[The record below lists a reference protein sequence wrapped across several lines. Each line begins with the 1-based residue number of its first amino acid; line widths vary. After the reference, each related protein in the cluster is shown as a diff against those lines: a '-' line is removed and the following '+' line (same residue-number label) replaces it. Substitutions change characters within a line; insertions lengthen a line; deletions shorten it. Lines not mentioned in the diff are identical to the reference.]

1 MRLVGRIFSIFFLII
16 ASLLA
21 LVFAF
26 IEIRSLVAGDF
37 LLMNT
42 PTLSFIGYLFRFF
55 YFLALCTFN
64 ISLLINIIQ
73 KKPLNFVFLFLI
85 PFVLF
90 SSLFSIFFYSTY
102 VYFLVIFI
110 ALVPALVLVGKK
122 FIV

>member
-1 MRLVGRIFSIFFLII
+1 MRLVGRIFSIFFLVI

-42 PTLSFIGYLFRFF
+42 PALSFIGYLFRFF